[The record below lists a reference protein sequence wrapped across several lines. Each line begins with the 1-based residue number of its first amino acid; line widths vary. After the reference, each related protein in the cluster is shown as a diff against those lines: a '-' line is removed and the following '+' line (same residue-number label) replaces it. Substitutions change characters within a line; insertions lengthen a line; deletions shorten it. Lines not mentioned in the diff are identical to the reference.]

1 MCPPTRSGAREH
13 RHRRQLGHEEL
24 SGSRT
29 LLLRPEDRARGQ
41 VHVVGQAGRA
51 LHRETVKVSVTIATP
66 DAEVMCFGRW
76 MQTDREGN
84 FTFPEQR
91 PYYYTFPVE

>member
-1 MCPPTRSGAREH
+1 M
-13 RHRRQLGHEEL
+13 
-24 SGSRT
+24 
-29 LLLRPEDRARGQ
+29 
-41 VHVVGQAGRA
+41 
-51 LHRETVKVSVTIATP
+51 TIATP